1 MAGVS
6 GDNERAIG
14 KEDWTLEHT
23 MKELTARNPSE
34 GNAAQSPADPNRA
47 NKQVPDCL
55 GFTLIELLVVI
66 AIIAILAAM
75 LLPALTR
82 AKETAQRISCT
93 NNLKQVG
100 LAAVLYTDDYQ
111 ERFPPRSAI
120 ERWPEEFRNN
130 YINTN
135 LLRCPSD
142 RPGIPA
148 TGSTDPTKYP
158 GDAAARS
165 YIINGWNDYFKDTL
179 SDADFQAYMAATSL
193 ISFKR
198 SNIPHPSD
206 TIVLGEKKSASPHYY
221 MDLLE
226 PGTSTDFPGRVLGND
241 DTELEQGRHAGLGP
255 GTRSG
260 GSVYAMAD
268 GSARFIR
275 YWRAL
280 GPLNLWCILDADRS
294 SPTYALLH

>member
-1 MAGVS
+1 
-6 GDNERAIG
+6 
-14 KEDWTLEHT
+14 
-23 MKELTARNPSE
+23 MKALTARNTAEWNP
-34 GNAAQSPADPNRA
+34 AQPPADRNRE
-47 NKQVPDCL
+47 NTQVTDSS

-75 LLPALTR
+75 LLPALAR
-82 AKETAQRISCT
+82 AKDTAQRISCT
-93 NNLKQVG
+93 NSLKQLG
-100 LAAVLYTDDYQ
+100 LAAVMYTDDYQ
-111 ERFPPRSAI
+111 ERFPPRSSV
-120 ERWPEEFRNN
+120 ERWPEQFRSN

-142 RPGIPA
+142 RPGTPA
-148 TGSTDPTKYP
+148 TGSTDFSKYP
-158 GDAAARS
+158 ADAAARS
-165 YIINGWNDYFKDTL
+165 YIINGWNDYFKTTL
-179 SDADFQAYMAATSL
+179 NDADLQAYMAATSPVA
-193 ISFKR
+193 FKR
-198 SNIPHPSD
+198 TSIPHPSD

-226 PGTSTDFPGRVLGND
+226 PGSSSDFPGRVLGND

-280 GPLNLWCILDADRS
+280 GPLNLWCVLDADRS
-294 SPTYALLH
+294 NPTYALTH

>member
-1 MAGVS
+1 
-6 GDNERAIG
+6 
-14 KEDWTLEHT
+14 
-23 MKELTARNPSE
+23 MKELTALNIAK
-34 GNAAQSPADPNRA
+34 GYAAQPPADRNRE
-47 NKQVPDCL
+47 NTQVTDSS

-75 LLPALTR
+75 LLPALAR
-82 AKETAQRISCT
+82 AKDTAQRISCT
-93 NNLKQVG
+93 NSLKQLS
-100 LAAVLYTDDYQ
+100 LAAVMYTDDYQ
-111 ERFPPRSAI
+111 ERFPPRSSI
-120 ERWPEEFRNN
+120 ERWPEQFRSN

-148 TGSTDPTKYP
+148 TGSTDFKNYP

-179 SDADFQAYMAATSL
+179 SAADFDAYMAATSQATM
-193 ISFKR
+193 KR
-198 SNIPHPSD
+198 TSIPHPSD

-226 PGTSTDFPGRVLGND
+226 PGSSSDFPGRVLGND

-255 GTRSG
+255 GSRSG

-280 GPLNLWCILDADRS
+280 GPLNLWCVLDADRS
-294 SPTYALLH
+294 NPTYALTH